1 MAPCTFKKDSLKRLV
16 FGPEVNIL
24 QHVLKTNCFQE
35 TNTNTIHH
43 KRYILHFPGF
53 INYGFS
59 HCHGMSQSGD
69 VYYMFSVQFFACAL
83 WIFNVCSNF
92 YANTI

>member
-1 MAPCTFKKDSLKRLV
+1 MASCTIKKDSENTF

-35 TNTNTIHH
+35 TNSDIIHH
-43 KRYILHFPGF
+43 KRYIPHFPGF
-53 INYGFS
+53 VNYDCF
-59 HCHGMSQSGD
+59 HCQGMSQSGD
-69 VYYMFSVQFFACAL
+69 VYYMFSVQVFACAL